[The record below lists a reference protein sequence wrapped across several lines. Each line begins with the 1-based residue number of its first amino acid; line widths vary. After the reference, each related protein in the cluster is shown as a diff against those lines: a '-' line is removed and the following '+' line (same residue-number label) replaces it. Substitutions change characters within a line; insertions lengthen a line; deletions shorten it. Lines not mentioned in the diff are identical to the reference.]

1 MVLDLNN
8 RFPLQS
14 KAAKKKS
21 SKKRSGSEAA
31 QFDQKTIQEFK
42 EAFGIMDQ
50 DKDGV
55 ITKASYLILSF
66 PSLLLVL
73 KKRHV
78 EPIKEVRERIRSFF
92 NPNHHLVCSSTVI
105 TQTFDSESVVDH
117 EHRLPST
124 LCSRT

>member
-1 MVLDLNN
+1 MRIVGGLDLSNGV
-8 RFPLQS
+8 PLQS

-55 ITKASYLILSF
+55 ITKASYFMLSHS
-66 PSLLLVL
+66 PSLP
-73 KKRHV
+73 H
-78 EPIKEVRERIRSFF
+78 
-92 NPNHHLVCSSTVI
+92 
-105 TQTFDSESVVDH
+105 
-117 EHRLPST
+117 
-124 LCSRT
+124 